1 MLIFIDNREFNELMV
16 IYFFIV
22 IKLILFF
29 GLERVL
35 E

>member
-16 IYFFIV
+16 IYLPIA
-22 IKLILFF
+22 IRPTLFS